1 MRGLRRTEH
10 DMRIEMMPLIDVIF
24 LLLTFF
30 IFALVVMEP
39 AVKMVTME
47 TQSLESMGS
56 GTPGPAVTL
65 SIDEQGKLFID
76 REPIAFDGVLDRLKA
91 AVQEDPE
98 TTIFIATA
106 TRGTTDRL
114 PVFLALYD
122 QLAFAG
128 LNITFV
134 SHNDDESAAIPVP
147 AGNVPVP

>member
-10 DMRIEMMPLIDVIF
+10 EMRIEMMPLIDVIF

-39 AVKMVTME
+39 ALKMVSME
-47 TQSLESMGS
+47 TQSLETMAT

-65 SIDEQGKLFID
+65 SIDEQGQLFVD
-76 REPIAFDGVLDRLKA
+76 REPIAFEKVLDRLKQ
-91 AVQEDPE
+91 AVTEDPE

-106 TRGTTDRL
+106 ARGTTDRL
-114 PVFLALYD
+114 PTFLALYD

-134 SHNDDESAAIPVP
+134 SYNEDQAAPP
-147 AGNVPVP
+147 ATETVPVP